1 MDRAKNLPKVGDAER
16 ESIYGYVYAVSGP
29 GEQFCAHSITEAR
42 LIVFWVLCIFIKQP
56 PILYGF

>member
-29 GEQFCAHSITEAR
+29 GEQFCAHSITEA
-42 LIVFWVLCIFIKQP
+42 LFNSFLSVMFI
-56 PILYGF
+56 Y

>member
-42 LIVFWVLCIFIKQP
+42 LIVF
-56 PILYGF
+56 